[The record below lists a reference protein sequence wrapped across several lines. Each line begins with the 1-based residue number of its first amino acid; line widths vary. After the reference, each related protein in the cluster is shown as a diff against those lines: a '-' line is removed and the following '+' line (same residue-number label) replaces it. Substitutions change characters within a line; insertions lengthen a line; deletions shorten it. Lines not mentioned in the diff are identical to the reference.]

1 MAKAREKFKV
11 WGDVFDEFAVLTIQK
26 LIDKGCFDYLK
37 SPISTGKEANV
48 FSATRGKELVAVKIY
63 RLETCDF
70 NRMYDYIRADPR
82 YTGLKRKRRQVIF
95 SWCQREYRNLMK
107 AREAGVRVPYPIA
120 FKNNVLVSEFIGD
133 ENPAPKLKD
142 QIPKD
147 LKGFSKKV
155 FEYMKKLYH
164 SGFVHTDLSEF
175 NILNWKEMPVFIDLS
190 QATTSDNPN
199 FSDYLERDVKNV
211 CKFFRKCGLDAD
223 NEKVLKEIT
232 SDK

>member
-11 WGDVFDEFAVLTIQK
+11 WGDIFDEFAVLTIQK

-48 FSATRGKELVAVKIY
+48 FSAARGKELVAVKIY

-133 ENPAPKLKD
+133 ENPALKLKD

-199 FSDYLERDVKNV
+199 FSEYLERDVKNI
-211 CKFFRKCGLDAD
+211 CRFFRKHGLDLED
-223 NEKVLKEIT
+223 RKVLKGIT